1 MGWHDTG
8 RSENQPN
15 EPEISPNRDLED
27 PRADDS
33 DSDMEEWDSG
43 ANYMPLS
50 QNTND
55 GEPLYEQNND
65 SEEEN
70 FNFEEFQMVT
80 PSDTNGSHDESL
92 PISTVQPFIMSTLVD
107 EVWSKPGP
115 KEVDIEMGD
124 KKVDLVKQVMSTIQ
138 LPSDTFPDWARNI
151 PEEEWKNYL
160 LQKLLNVKH
169 ASNK

>member
-8 RSENQPN
+8 RSDNQPN

-50 QNTND
+50 QNPYD

-70 FNFEEFQMVT
+70 PNFEETLVMAPCDVN
-80 PSDTNGSHDESL
+80 SSHDESVS
-92 PISTVQPFIMSTLVD
+92 ISTVQPFIMSTLVD

-124 KKVDLVKQVMSTIQ
+124 KKIDLVKQVMSTIQ
-138 LPSDTFPDWARNI
+138 LPSDAFPDWARSI
-151 PEEEWKNYL
+151 PEEEWKNHL
-160 LQKLLNVKH
+160 LQKLLSVKH
-169 ASNK
+169 GSNK